1 MEIYISDQ
9 LASCLA
15 FSILGVFAGMLY
27 DIVRTLR
34 LVFLGNTSIGK
45 VRAATGRVFD
55 LVFDIIYML
64 CLGVSFSLLAYC
76 YSYGKLRA
84 FNLVCFAVAFWLYK
98 LTLGRLYAICAVP
111 AVNSVKKLLSAV
123 LKLVLK
129 PLKLILKIIES
140 FIHLVYLHTVGKL
153 ILRIRK
159 AKEKS
164 RFNKVLSLL
173 DTDVRF

>member
-15 FSILGVFAGMLY
+15 FSILGVFAGIFY

-34 LVFLGNTSIGK
+34 LVFLGDTTNGT
-45 VRAATGRVFD
+45 VRAATGRVFE

-64 CLGVSFSLLAYC
+64 CIGVSFSLLAYC
-76 YSYGKLRA
+76 YSYGKLRV
-84 FNLVCFAVAFWLYK
+84 FNLVCFAMAFWLYR
-98 LTLGRLYAICAVP
+98 LTLGRLYALCVEP
-111 AVNSVKKLLSAV
+111 AVNAAKKLLSAV

-164 RFNKVLSLL
+164 RFKRVLSLL

>member
-111 AVNSVKKLLSAV
+111 AVNSVKMLLSAV

>member
-15 FSILGVFAGMLY
+15 FSILGVFAGIFY

-34 LVFLGNTSIGK
+34 FILFGNTSIGK

-55 LVFDIIYML
+55 LVFDILYML

-84 FNLVCFAVAFWLYK
+84 FNLVCFAVAFWLYRQ
-98 LTLGRLYAICAVP
+98 TLGRLYAICAVP

-129 PLKLILKIIES
+129 PLKLIFKIIES
-140 FIHLVYLHTVGKL
+140 FIHQMYLYTVGKL

-159 AKEKS
+159 VKEES
-164 RFNKVLSLL
+164 RFNRILSLL
-173 DTDVRF
+173 DTDIRF

>member
-15 FSILGVFAGMLY
+15 FSLLGVFAGILY

-34 LVFLGNTSIGK
+34 FILLGDTEHGK
-45 VRAATGRVFD
+45 VRGVAGRAFD
-55 LVFDIIYML
+55 LVFDILYML

-76 YSYGKLRA
+76 YSYGKLRV
-84 FNLVCFAVAFWLYK
+84 FNLVCFAVAFWLYR

-111 AVNSVKKLLSAV
+111 AVNAAKKLVSAV

-129 PLKLILKIIES
+129 PLKLLFKTIKS

-164 RFNKVLSLL
+164 RFNRVLSLL